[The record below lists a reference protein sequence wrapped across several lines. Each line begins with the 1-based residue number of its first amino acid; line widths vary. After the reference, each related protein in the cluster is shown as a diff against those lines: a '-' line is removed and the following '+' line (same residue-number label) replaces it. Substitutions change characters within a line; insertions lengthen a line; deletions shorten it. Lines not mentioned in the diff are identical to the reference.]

1 MASLTYSDP
10 RYSRIIRSDVYKTAQ
25 AELDQLRLNPRLEGK
40 AISMWQTNNPQLPL
54 YQDSTGK
61 YSVYPTENYPQAI
74 ETFWRNAVST
84 DEEAEKNV
92 IAWPFA
98 NGQLSEAGYE
108 KFKSEVKINKV
119 VALSREGAPGVTDS
133 VRHDI
138 IQVDSDIMDYRL
150 RANFLQ
156 ANQRVLKERL
166 IEKGPGGDS
175 QFKTDVGEATRTYY
189 LDILPNLKIVN
200 ASITGIGGVDRF
212 KRKLDGDNSTY
223 GTYNKKI
230 SLVADEFG
238 IESPT
243 NIGPDQ
249 MAGDIPLAGQVVAVI
264 ESGGVDSDSE
274 TGDDDIEI
282 LLDNRVNGDGS
293 VYNADTGEFE
303 GGDGEEENTKVV
315 TTTGPTGPT
324 GGKYTSQKNTEQEV
338 DPVSSPEYQRW
349 INFPAG
355 KPEPNILHY
364 FSSYS
369 TQFDLFMLNPEDFN
383 GIQNVMLT
391 EGYDYSVYDAVTKQ
405 PERLLM
411 SSSGLRHKET
421 NHNGSQN
428 RFFTRDYHI
437 DNLNIDSYISPSVAN
452 GGAKFTNM
460 SCTIFEPYGA
470 TLIENLVKACVTDPI
485 KGESYLEMPYLMRIK
500 FLGYDDQGNRIDTT
514 RVAVGAEGEDTK
526 QNTDRGTK
534 HLIMKIGNINFKVTP
549 EGTEYEFEFYN
560 YNAFAFENYSGVLES
575 NIQVNSG
582 TLGGFFGLSS
592 VGSNI
597 NTKDAVVEFETETK
611 TIDNTQERN
620 YQREVFGGPELP
632 ETYSYDVV
640 STTKTAKNLAEI
652 LNSIQSKKTKAD
664 DKGKILQETADT
676 FEFKLDAGNFDID
689 SIDSFF
695 GHKIVKPESY
705 DINNIPVYN
714 ERVHATYAQTNKFNK
729 YVPIDGQDSAFQLYA
744 GQSIIDVIRA
754 VIQTS
759 TFMTSQVT
767 STSRMIQTG
776 PPDQDFGEVEE
787 VTYSF
792 ENTPEKPLKLYKVNP
807 VIKFGPW
814 DPKRKTY
821 QKHITYVIVLY
832 TAEGE
837 VQEAMGKYGV
847 TDCVKQYDYLYTGQN
862 KDVLEFDLQFKAGA
876 FELKEI
882 GEFAKFGMQDII
894 SSQHEMAVDAH
905 YDKNSG
911 VSAFARPI
919 KHTKLDA
926 SKGTTGNTSDFPTMI
941 ARNLMSRI
949 YQRGTDKMVAEMT
962 IMGDPSFITQD
973 EGFSGQAHASHYS
986 TNGSINTH
994 KDPIVLVNFL
1004 TPPDIEGNPQ
1014 SPHAGTITY
1023 NDPAGSHGNTTSVF
1037 SGFYKILTIGTQ
1049 ISGNEF
1055 TQNLTMARIQQQ
1067 EYDIPDTFKDMVTDS
1082 VTKMPGKTVYTR
1094 AASQTVKEDNS
1105 KNSSTVYRG
1114 GGGPF

>member
-1 MASLTYSDP
+1 MASITYSDP
-10 RYSRIIRSDVYKTAQ
+10 KYSNIIRSDVYKTAQ
-25 AELDQLRLNPRLEGK
+25 SDLDGLLLNPNSADN
-40 AISMWQTNNPQLPL
+40 AISVWQTNNPQIPL
-54 YQDSTGK
+54 YQTSTGK

-74 ETFWRNAVST
+74 ETFWASAVST

-92 IAWPFA
+92 IAWPYA

-108 KFKSEVKINKV
+108 KFKSEVKVNKV
-119 VALSREGAPGVTDS
+119 VALSRAGAPGVTDA

-138 IQVDSDIMDYRL
+138 IQVDSDIMDYRI

-156 ANQRVLKERL
+156 ANQKVLKERL
-166 IEKGPGGDS
+166 TEVGPGGDTR
-175 QFKTDVGEATRTYY
+175 FKNDVGQATRTYY
-189 LDILPNLKIVN
+189 LNILPDLKIIN
-200 ASITGIGGVDRF
+200 ASISGIGGVDRF
-212 KRKLDGDNSTY
+212 KRKQDGDNSTY
-223 GTYNKKI
+223 GTYDKKI

-238 IESPT
+238 IENPT

-249 MAGDIPLAGQVVAVI
+249 MAGEIPIAGQVVGII
-264 ESGGVDSDSE
+264 EGGVDSDSE
-274 TGDDDIEI
+274 TGDLIILDDT
-282 LLDNRVNGDGS
+282 VNGDGS

-315 TTTGPTGPT
+315 TSKGSSFR
-324 GGKYTSQKNTEQEV
+324 GGKRKTQKNTEQETDAV
-338 DPVSSPEYQRW
+338 LNDRELQRW

-383 GIQNVMLT
+383 GIQNVMLNK
-391 EGYDYSVYDAVTKQ
+391 GYDYSVYDEVTKQ

-514 RVAVGAEGEDTK
+514 RVAVGSEGEDTK

-560 YNAFAFENYSGVLES
+560 YNAFAFENYAGVLES
-575 NIQVNSG
+575 NIQVNAG

-592 VGSNI
+592 VGGGV
-597 NTKDAVVEFETETK
+597 TEFETETHTLDSDPNSEFYADK
-611 TIDNTQERN
+611 ITRDSGITS
-620 YQREVFGGPELP
+620 YEL
-632 ETYSYDVV
+632 V
-640 STTKTAKNLAEI
+640 SKTKTAKSLPEI
-652 LNSIQSKKTKAD
+652 LNSIQKKKTEED
-664 DKGKILQETADT
+664 SKGKVVQETADT
-676 FEFKLDAGNFDID
+676 FEFKLDAGNFDLD
-689 SIDSFF
+689 SIDSFYS
-695 GHKIVKPESY
+695 HKIVKPESY

-714 ERVHATYAQTNKFNK
+714 ERVHATYAQTQNFNK
-729 YVPIDGQDSAFQLYA
+729 YIPISGTDSAFQLYA

-767 STSRMIQTG
+767 STSRMVQVG
-776 PPDQDFGEVEE
+776 PPGQDFGEVEE

-807 VIKFGPW
+807 IITFGPW

-837 VQEAMGKYGV
+837 IQEAMGKYGV

-894 SSQHEMAVDAH
+894 SSQHEMAVDAQ
-905 YDKNSG
+905 YDRNSG
-911 VSAFARPI
+911 VNAFAKPI
-919 KHTKLDA
+919 KHQKVDA
-926 SKGTTGNTSDFPTMI
+926 SKGTSGNTSDFPTMI

-973 EGFSGQAHASHYS
+973 EGFSGQSHASHYS

-1014 SPHAGTITY
+1014 SPNAGTITY
-1023 NDPAGSHGNTTSVF
+1023 HDPAGSHGNTTSVF

-1067 EYDIPDTFKDMVTDS
+1067 EYDIPDVYKDMVDS
-1082 VTKMPGKTVYTR
+1082 VTTVPGKAVYTR